1 MIIFISYYIH
11 YKKRRSRIWIWDK
24 HPDYKRSQR
33 RRGRSVSK
41 MGEKNNGTE
50 VVGKKKDLLKR
61 RSNQLES
68 RKKNDNAFGT
78 EEEEG

>member
-1 MIIFISYYIH
+1 M
-11 YKKRRSRIWIWDK
+11 
-24 HPDYKRSQR
+24 
-33 RRGRSVSK
+33 SK

-78 EEEEG
+78 EKEQG